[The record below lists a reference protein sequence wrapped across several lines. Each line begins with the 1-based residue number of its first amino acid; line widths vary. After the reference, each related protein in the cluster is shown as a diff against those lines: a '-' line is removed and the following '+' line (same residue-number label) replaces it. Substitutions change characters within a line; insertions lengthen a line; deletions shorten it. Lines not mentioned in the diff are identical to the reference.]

1 MTGGPPDTATVRRA
15 ALVWGVGMLGYI
27 LAVMQR
33 TTFGVAGLD
42 AAQRFGISPA
52 ALSAFVFLQVAVYIA
67 AQLPGGLLV
76 DRWGARTVL
85 VLGGT
90 LLAAGQL
97 LLAFAPALPFVVL
110 ARIVVGAGDA
120 VMFVAV
126 LGLLPHWF
134 AARRVPL
141 ITQLTGILGQIG
153 QILSAVPFL
162 ALLHARGWST
172 AFAAAAA
179 ASALAAALALAVVR
193 NGPRGAWIP
202 APSFSA
208 REIGGQM
215 LAVWRRPGTRL
226 GFFGHMGT
234 QFSMMVFS
242 LLWGVPYLVSGQGLS
257 SAEAGGLVSLFVV
270 CAIVIGPV
278 VGVLTARHPLRR
290 SWLVL
295 SIIAAD
301 VTVWTALLALSG
313 PAPRWL
319 LVVLVIVLAAG
330 GPGSVVGFDI
340 ARTSNP
346 SPNLGVAQ
354 SIVNLGGFLAS
365 LAVLATMGVVLNAL
379 GGFTFEAFRV
389 AWLVQYPV
397 WLLATVGVLITRRKA
412 RRLDA
417 ARGIVPRPLREVVT
431 ARRRDPDPP
440 AS

>member
-1 MTGGPPDTATVRRA
+1 VTGGPPDIATVRRA

-295 SIIAAD
+295 SIIAAN